1 MCMEIYKIT
10 NTLNGKIYIGKD
22 TTSDPKYYGSGLLI
36 RRSINKYGIDNF
48 TKEIIDITED
58 YGELSDKEKYWI
70 KQYNSTNPEI
80 GYNISEGGDGG
91 NTLSNHPDLDIIRK
105 KISDNDPKKGK
116 TYEEAFGVEKAKS
129 YKEKLL
135 KQIGNSI
142 LSQKAIEK
150 NKKNWEEY
158 WVKYTERC
166 EFLKSEILLGNIQP
180 YIDELNNIKANSYNS
195 FLLNTK
201 GFFDY
206 FGHHLKPFLYKNY
219 KPKKEVSVKKEV
231 KVREKKKVYP
241 IIIDGIVYKS
251 SYEASKKLG
260 LNKPTIVYRIKSPHF
275 PTYLYCDDDLNKK
288 NGKYDEINP
297 KNKQKILIDG
307 VEYESIM
314 EASRSIKIPLH
325 AIIHRLNSTAYPNW
339 CYLDGREKT
348 IQSEKKKKDVM
359 VLGVVYNSIADA
371 VKGSGVNRE
380 LIRYRLRN
388 EKYEDYKYL

>member
-1 MCMEIYKIT
+1 MEIYKIT

-36 RRSINKYGIDNF
+36 RRSINKYGIGNF

-58 YGELSDKEKYWI
+58 YDELSNKEKYWI

-142 LSQKAIEK
+142 LSQRAIEK

-158 WVKYTERC
+158 WFKYTERC
-166 EFLKSEILLGNIQP
+166 KFLKSEIDLGNIQP

-195 FLLNTK
+195 FLLNAK
-201 GFFDY
+201 GFFNY
-206 FGHHLKPFLYKNY
+206 FGHHLKPFLYEDY
-219 KPKKEVSVKKEV
+219 KPKKEVII
-231 KVREKKKVYP
+231 REKKKVYP
-241 IIIDGIVYKS
+241 IIIDGIGYKS

-297 KNKQKILIDG
+297 KNKEKILIDG

-314 EASRSIKIPLH
+314 GASRSIKIPLH
-325 AIIHRLNSTAYPNW
+325 TIIHRLNSTAYPNW

>member
-1 MCMEIYKIT
+1 MEIYKIT

-219 KPKKEVSVKKEV
+219 KPKKEV

-241 IIIDGIVYKS
+241 IIIDGVEYKS

-260 LNKPTIVYRIKSPHF
+260 LNKPTIVYRIKSTHF

-288 NGKYDEINP
+288 NGKYDKMLN
-297 KNKQKILIDG
+297 KNKQKISIQG

-314 EASRSIKIPLH
+314 EASRKLKTSLH
-325 AIIHRLNSTAYPNW
+325 SVIHRLNSKAYSDW
-339 CYLDGREKT
+339 FYLDGREKT
-348 IQSEKKKKDVM
+348 TDGEKKKTM
-359 VLGVVYNSIADA
+359 VSILGETYISIADA
-371 VKGSGVNRE
+371 VRE
-380 LIRYRLRN
+380 TGIKREIMRYRLGN
-388 EKYEDYKYL
+388 EKYRDYKYL

>member
-195 FLLNTK
+195 FLINTN

-206 FGHHLKPFLYKNY
+206 FGHHLKPFLYRNY
-219 KPKKEVSVKKEV
+219 KPKKEVII
-231 KVREKKKVYP
+231 REKKKVYP
-241 IIIDGIVYKS
+241 ISIDGIVYKS
-251 SYEASKKLG
+251 SYDASKKLG
-260 LNKPTIVYRIKSPHF
+260 LNKPTITHRIKSPNF
-275 PTYLYCDDDLNKK
+275 PTYLYCDNTLNEK
-288 NGKYDEINP
+288 NGKYDEITP
-297 KNKQKILIDG
+297 KNKQKISIQG

-314 EASRSIKIPLH
+314 EASRKLKILSH
-325 AIIHRLNSTAYPNW
+325 AILHRLNSKAYSDW
-339 CYLDGREKT
+339 FYLDGREKT
-348 IQSEKKKKDVM
+348 IDSEKRNTM
-359 VLGVVYNSIADA
+359 VEIFGKTYNSIADA
-371 VKGSGVNRE
+371 VRE
-380 LIRYRLRN
+380 TGIKREIMRYRLGN
-388 EKYEDYKYL
+388 EKYQDYKYL

>member
-1 MCMEIYKIT
+1 MEIYKIT

-58 YGELSDKEKYWI
+58 YNELSNKEIYWI
-70 KQYNSTNPEI
+70 KHFNSTNPEI

-116 TYEEAFGVEKAKS
+116 TYEEAFGIEKAKS

-135 KQIGNSI
+135 KKIHNSI

-166 EFLKSEILLGNIQP
+166 KFLKSEIQLGNIEP
-180 YIDELNNIKANSYNS
+180 YIDELNNIKAKSYNS
-195 FLLNTK
+195 FLLNTN

-219 KPKKEVSVKKEV
+219 KPKKEVKI
-231 KVREKKKVYP
+231 REKKKVYP
-241 IIIDGIVYKS
+241 IIIDGIEYKS
-251 SYEASKKLG
+251 IYDASRKLG
-260 LNKPTIVYRIKSPHF
+260 LNKHAITHRVKSQYF
-275 PTYLYCDDDLNKK
+275 PTYLYCDDTLNEK
-288 NGKYDEINP
+288 NGKY
-297 KNKQKILIDG
+297 NKVDMRNREKISIEG

-314 EASRSIKIPLH
+314 EASRSIKMLSH
-325 AIIHRLNSTAYPNW
+325 AVIHRLSSTAYPNW

-348 IQSEKKKKDVM
+348 IHSEKKKKDVM
-359 VLGVVYNSIADA
+359 VLGVKYNSIADA
-371 VKGSGVNRE
+371 VKGSGINRE
-380 LIRYRLRN
+380 LIRYRLGN
-388 EKYEDYKYL
+388 EKYGDYKYL

>member
-1 MCMEIYKIT
+1 MEIYKIT

-36 RRSINKYGIDNF
+36 RRSIDKYGIDNF

-58 YGELSDKEKYWI
+58 YDELSNKEIYWI
-70 KQYNSTNPEI
+70 KQFNSTNPEI

-91 NTLSNHPDLDIIRK
+91 NTLSNHPDLDVIRK

-116 TYEEAFGVEKAKS
+116 TYEEAFGVEKAKI

-135 KQIGNSI
+135 KKIHKSI

-166 EFLKSEILLGNIQP
+166 EFLKSEILSGNIEP

-195 FLLNTK
+195 FLINTN

-219 KPKKEVSVKKEV
+219 KPKKEVKVK
-231 KVREKKKVYP
+231 EKKKVYP
-241 IIIDGIVYKS
+241 IIIDGIIYKTI
-251 SYEASKKLG
+251 YVASRKLG
-260 LNKPTIVYRIKSPHF
+260 LNKHAITHRVKSQYF
-275 PTYLYCDDDLNKK
+275 PTYLYCDDTLNEK
-288 NGKYDEINP
+288 NGKY
-297 KNKQKILIDG
+297 NKVDMRNREKISIKG

-314 EASRSIKIPLH
+314 EASRSIKMPSH

-339 CYLDGREKT
+339 VYLDGREKT
-348 IQSEKKKKDVM
+348 IHSEKKKKDVM

-380 LIRYRLRN
+380 LIRYRLGN
-388 EKYEDYKYL
+388 EKYQDYKYL

>member
-1 MCMEIYKIT
+1 MEIYKIT

-36 RRSINKYGIDNF
+36 RRSIDKYGIDNF

-58 YGELSDKEKYWI
+58 YNELSNKEIYWI
-70 KQYNSTNPEI
+70 KHFNSTNPEI

-91 NTLSNHPDLDIIRK
+91 NTLSNHPDLDVIK
-105 KISDNDPKKGK
+105 EKISKNNPKTGK
-116 TYEEAFGVEKAKS
+116 TYEEAFGIEKAKS

-135 KQIGNSI
+135 KNVHNSV

-166 EFLKSEILLGNIQP
+166 EFLKSEIQLGNIEP
-180 YIDELNNIKANSYNS
+180 YIDELNNIKANCRNG
-195 FLLNTK
+195 FLLNTN

-219 KPKKEVSVKKEV
+219 KPKKEV

-251 SYEASKKLG
+251 IYDASRKLG
-260 LNKPTIVYRIKSPHF
+260 LNKHAITHRVKSQYF
-275 PTYLYCDDDLNKK
+275 PTYLYCDDTLNEK
-288 NGKYDEINP
+288 NGKY
-297 KNKQKILIDG
+297 NKVDMRNREKISIEG

-314 EASRSIKIPLH
+314 EASRSIKMLSH
-325 AIIHRLNSTAYPNW
+325 AVIHRLSSTAYPNW

-348 IQSEKKKKDVM
+348 IHSEKKKKDVM

-380 LIRYRLRN
+380 LIRYRLGN

>member
-1 MCMEIYKIT
+1 MEIYKIT

-58 YGELSDKEKYWI
+58 YNELSNKEIYWI
-70 KQYNSTNPEI
+70 KHFNSTNPEI

-116 TYEEAFGVEKAKS
+116 TYEEAFGIEKAKS

-135 KQIGNSI
+135 KKIHNSI

-166 EFLKSEILLGNIQP
+166 KFLKSEIQLGNIEP
-180 YIDELNNIKANSYNS
+180 YIDELNNIKAKSYNS
-195 FLLNTK
+195 FLLNTN

-219 KPKKEVSVKKEV
+219 KPKKEVKI
-231 KVREKKKVYP
+231 REKKKVYP
-241 IIIDGIVYKS
+241 IIIDGIEYKS
-251 SYEASKKLG
+251 IYDASRKLG
-260 LNKPTIVYRIKSPHF
+260 LNKHAITHRVKSQYF
-275 PTYLYCDDDLNKK
+275 PTYLYCDDTLNKK
-288 NGKYDEINP
+288 NGKY
-297 KNKQKILIDG
+297 NKVDMRNREKISIEG

-314 EASRSIKIPLH
+314 EASRSIKMLSH
-325 AIIHRLNSTAYPNW
+325 AVIHRLSSTAYPNW

-348 IQSEKKKKDVM
+348 IHSEKKKKDVM
-359 VLGVVYNSIADA
+359 VLGVKYNSIADA
-371 VKGSGVNRE
+371 VKGSGINRE
-380 LIRYRLRN
+380 LIRYRLGN
-388 EKYEDYKYL
+388 EKYGDYKYL

>member
-1 MCMEIYKIT
+1 MEIYKIT

-36 RRSINKYGIDNF
+36 RRSIDKYGIDNF

-58 YGELSDKEKYWI
+58 YNELSNKEIYWI
-70 KQYNSTNPEI
+70 KHFNSTNPEI

-116 TYEEAFGVEKAKS
+116 TYEEAFGIEKAKS

-135 KQIGNSI
+135 KKIHNSI

-166 EFLKSEILLGNIQP
+166 EFIKSEIQSGNIEP

-195 FLLNTK
+195 FLLNTN

-219 KPKKEVSVKKEV
+219 KPKKEVKVK
-231 KVREKKKVYP
+231 EKKKVYP
-241 IIIDGIVYKS
+241 IIIDGITYKS
-251 SYEASKKLG
+251 IYAASRKLG
-260 LNKPTIVYRIKSPHF
+260 LNKHAITHRVKSQYF
-275 PTYLYCDDDLNKK
+275 PTYLYCDDTLNEK
-288 NGKYDEINP
+288 NGKY
-297 KNKQKILIDG
+297 NKVDMRNREKISIEG

-314 EASRSIKIPLH
+314 EASRSIKMLSH
-325 AIIHRLNSTAYPNW
+325 AIIHRLSSTAYPNW
-339 CYLDGREKT
+339 VYLDGREKT
-348 IQSEKKKKDVM
+348 IHSEKKKKDVM
-359 VLGVVYNSIADA
+359 VLGVKYNSIADA

-380 LIRYRLRN
+380 LIRYRLGN
-388 EKYEDYKYL
+388 EKYQDYKYL

>member
-1 MCMEIYKIT
+1 MEIYKIT

-36 RRSINKYGIDNF
+36 KRSIDKYGVDNF

-58 YGELSDKEKYWI
+58 YDELSDKEKYWI

-91 NTLSNHPDLDIIRK
+91 NTLTNHPDLDIIK
-105 KISDNDPKKGK
+105 EKISKNNPKTGK

-129 YKEKLL
+129 YKEKLS
-135 KQIGNSI
+135 KNMFNSI

-166 EFLKSEILLGNIQP
+166 EFLKSEIDLGNIKP

-219 KPKKEVSVKKEV
+219 KPKKEV

-241 IIIDGIVYKS
+241 IIIDGIEYKS

-260 LNKPTIVYRIKSPHF
+260 LNKPTIVYRIKSTHF

-314 EASRSIKIPLH
+314 EASRKLKILSH
-325 AIIHRLNSTAYPNW
+325 AILHRLNSTAYPNW

-348 IQSEKKKKDVM
+348 IHSEKKKKDVM

>member
-1 MCMEIYKIT
+1 MYMEIYKIT

-36 RRSINKYGIDNF
+36 RRSIEKYGIDNF

-58 YGELSDKEKYWI
+58 YDELSDKEKYWI

-91 NTLSNHPDLDIIRK
+91 NTLSNHPDLDIIK
-105 KISDNDPKKGK
+105 EKISKNNPKTGK

-129 YKEKLL
+129 YKEKLS
-135 KQIGNSI
+135 KNMYNSI

-158 WVKYTERC
+158 WVKYAERC
-166 EFLKSEILLGNIQP
+166 EFLKSEIEIGNIEL
-180 YIDELNNIKANSYNS
+180 YIDELNKIKANCRNG
-195 FLLNTK
+195 FLINVD
-201 GFFDY
+201 GFFNY

-219 KPKKEVSVKKEV
+219 KSKKEVIVK
-231 KVREKKKVYP
+231 EKKKVHP

-251 SYEASKKLG
+251 SYDASKKLG
-260 LNKPTIVYRIKSPHF
+260 LNKPTITHRVKSPYF

-288 NGKYDEINP
+288 NGKYDKMLN
-297 KNKQKILIDG
+297 KNKQKISIQG

-314 EASRSIKIPLH
+314 EASRKLKTSLH
-325 AIIHRLNSTAYPNW
+325 SVIHRLNSKAYSDW
-339 CYLDGREKT
+339 FYLDGREKT
-348 IQSEKKKKDVM
+348 TDGEKKKTM
-359 VLGVVYNSIADA
+359 VSILGETYISIADA
-371 VKGSGVNRE
+371 VRE
-380 LIRYRLRN
+380 TGIKREIMRYRLGN
-388 EKYEDYKYL
+388 EKYQDYKYL